1 MGIRKDSLWVVPVFC
16 VGAGI
21 VTHIVYLAV
30 LFLMRMASYPDWGRV
45 NELLVFGGCFLAVLL
60 LGGLYFFR
68 DMTRKE
74 LFASISILVLYG
86 AVMYTLEWVHSL
98 NMHGV
103 NITRI
108 LGLGPLC
115 PFGWLTVV
123 DLAGPLGRD
132 GVSQVVKLLL
142 PYLFVLF
149 GRREKKPC

>member
-45 NELLVFGGCFLAVLL
+45 NELLVFGGCFLAALL
-60 LGGLYFFR
+60 LGGLCFFR

-74 LFASISILVLYG
+74 LLVSVSIIAFYG
-86 AVMYTLEWVHSL
+86 AVVYALEWMDPSVSRW
-98 NMHGV
+98 GPA
-103 NITRI
+103 RI

-132 GVSQVVKLLL
+132 GVSQVAKLLL

-149 GRREKKPC
+149 GRREKRPC